1 MRMGMTRTVSIG
13 ELMQESNERF
23 HGRISDEVGV
33 ASRHNPIPRDQ
44 TKSPIVGDHRHHH
57 FGATWHSAM
66 DRKVMIAQT
75 LARRTW
81 WDFNLSVMAHG
92 RKALLNMMT

>member
-1 MRMGMTRTVSIG
+1 MEISVIVVII
-13 ELMQESNERF
+13 MQ
-23 HGRISDEVGV
+23 I
-33 ASRHNPIPRDQ
+33 
-44 TKSPIVGDHRHHH
+44 
-57 FGATWHSAM
+57 GATLG
-66 DRKVMIAQT
+66 KVMIAQT